1 MIQLKIEEIGGWG
14 PGQNIGML
22 FYSRIGSLDIF
33 GPRTERVDF

>member
-14 PGQNIGML
+14 PGQNIGM